1 MAGRKAG
8 KESMKEFETMVIMSG
23 GESVPQSELADFNAR
38 NAAAMERYRMMKAAQ
53 PRAEFCPFSS
63 AVNPVCRGDEC
74 ALHVKEGCSLRV
86 LFNRQSA
93 QQTEG
98 KRCPFS
104 GRPCTTRCAMTANG
118 GCVLTNI

>member
-1 MAGRKAG
+1 MQ
-8 KESMKEFETMVIMSG
+8 EFETMVIMSG

-38 NAAAMERYRMMKAAQ
+38 NKAAVERYRMMEAAQ

-63 AVNPVCRGDEC
+63 ALTPVCRGDEC
-74 ALHVKEGCSLRV
+74 ALHIKGGCSLKA

-93 QQTEG
+93 QPTEG

-104 GRPCTTRCAMTANG
+104 GHLCTTRCAMAANG